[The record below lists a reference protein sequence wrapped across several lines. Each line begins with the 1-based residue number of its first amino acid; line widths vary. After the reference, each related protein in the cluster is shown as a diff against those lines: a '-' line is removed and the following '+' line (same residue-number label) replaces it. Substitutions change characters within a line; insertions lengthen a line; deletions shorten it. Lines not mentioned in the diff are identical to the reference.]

1 MKLIFCKYSLVIFLG
16 IIAVVTSF
24 AQDLKVS
31 EADKIAKTLQ
41 GPAAQLDSTKIWTL
55 GSLVNLNF
63 SQVYLSNWLA
73 GGQNAVTFTGISSSF
88 ANYKKGNVL
97 WKNSLE
103 LGYGLTKL
111 KDVSTRKSDDR
122 VILISNYSI
131 GKSPKLKFS
140 ALLDFRTQFS
150 AGYTYTI
157 DKVTKQ
163 ETQNYISDF
172 LAPGYLLTGLG
183 LDFIPNKNFTVF
195 ASPVTIKSTIVANDY
210 LSSIGAFGVD
220 TGKKYRMEVGAF
232 VSSKLNIDMFKNMNF
247 KSNLNLFANYK
258 HMDKIDVMWENLLTM
273 KVNKI
278 VTVTFSNQLFY
289 DDDVLIKDPDNAM
302 DKGSPKIQYKQ
313 VLNLGLS
320 LLIK

>member
-1 MKLIFCKYSLVIFLG
+1 MTINFSRIIIVGIFFITPIVNTL
-16 IIAVVTSF
+16 

-41 GPAAQLDSTKIWTL
+41 GPDAQLDSLRIWTL

-73 GGQNAVTFTGISSSF
+73 GGQNASTFTGISSSF

-111 KDVSTRKSDDR
+111 KALSTRKSDDR
-122 VILISNYSI
+122 IILISNFSL
-131 GKSPKLKFS
+131 GRSPKLKYS
-140 ALLDFRTQFS
+140 ALLDFRSQFS
-150 AGYTYTI
+150 AGYSYSI
-157 DKVTKQ
+157 DKATGLEQ
-163 ETQNYISDF
+163 QTYISDF
-172 LAPGYLLTGLG
+172 LAPAYILSGLG
-183 LDFIPNKNFTVF
+183 ADYMPNKNLAFFV
-195 ASPVTIKSTIVANDY
+195 SPVTFKSTIVANDY

-220 TGKKYRMEVGAF
+220 TGRKYRMEVGAF
-232 VSSKLNIDMFKNMNF
+232 VTAKLNIDMFKNMNF
-247 KSNLNLFANYK
+247 KSNLNLFANYA
-258 HMDKIDVMWENLLTM
+258 HVEKIDVVWENILTM

-278 VTVTFSNQLFY
+278 VTVNFSNQLFY
-289 DDDVLIKDPDNAM
+289 DDDVLIKNPDVADDP
-302 DKGSPKIQYKQ
+302 GSPKIQYKQ